1 MELSKQEQF
10 IQHYE
15 KVHDQFE
22 RFCRARVYGD
32 MEYTDLMNDSLLVA
46 FQKLDQIQSQNFLSY
61 LIGISIRILANNH
74 RKKKALSINEFSA
87 QVERVQAPNSQSDM
101 NTEVQLLHEVLAMLP
116 DEQRECLILFEIT
129 GFKIK
134 EIAKMQETNES
145 TVKQRLRRGRQ
156 RLKAILTFESTHKT
170 GGEYE

>member
-32 MEYTDLMNDSLLVA
+32 MEYTDLMNDSLIVA

-61 LIGISIRILANNH
+61 LIGISIRILSNNN
-74 RKKKALSINEFSA
+74 RKRKPLSIDEFSK
-87 QVERVQAPNSQSDM
+87 QVESIQEPNSQSDTH
-101 NTEVQLLHEVLAMLP
+101 TEVQLLHEALAMLP
-116 DEQRECLILFEIT
+116 DEQRECLILFEIN

-134 EIAKMQETNES
+134 EISDMQGTNES

-156 RLKAILTFESTHKT
+156 RLKAILTFESTYKT